1 MIVDIDFFKKI
12 NDTYEHPAGDALLK
26 EVAQESH

>member
-1 MIVDIDFFKKI
+1 M